1 MVSLDDL
8 VHRMWLEQRDAALEL
23 AEQLVLLADAV
34 DPPAQVVE
42 QGYLAAHRLA
52 GSLGMYGMPD
62 GSELASV
69 LEESLTPGD
78 EGVLDHDTFQA
89 IATQLR
95 SVILLGPT
103 ASNS

>member
-8 VHRMWLEQRDAALEL
+8 VQRMWLEQRDTALAL
-23 AEQLVLLADAV
+23 AEELVRLADDV
-34 DPPAQVVE
+34 DHSEQVVE

-69 LEESLTPGD
+69 LEESLSGD
-78 EGVLDHDTFQA
+78 DGMLDRDTLRS

-95 SVILLGPT
+95 SVILLGPI
-103 ASNS
+103 ASGS

>member
-1 MVSLDDL
+1 VSLDDL
-8 VHRMWLEQRDAALEL
+8 VQRMWLEQRDTALAL
-23 AEQLVLLADAV
+23 AEELVRLADDV
-34 DPPAQVVE
+34 DPSEQVVE

-69 LEESLTPGD
+69 LEESLSGGD
-78 EGVLDHDTFQA
+78 GMLDHDAMRA

-95 SVILLGPT
+95 SVILLGPI
-103 ASNS
+103 ASSS